1 MSLKLS
7 DIGVDLE
14 DLVEQRGA
22 LEQEIRQRARAEL
35 AELEARR
42 AVLLALLGNEPDVP
56 AEKPAK
62 EPVVSIAKYRDPD
75 TGKTWSGKGKRPL
88 WFDAG
93 RAEDF
98 LITA

>member
-22 LEQEIRQRARAEL
+22 LEQEIQQRARAEL

-42 AVLLALLGNEPDVP
+42 AVLLALLGDDPKVLV
-56 AEKPAK
+56 EKPAK
-62 EPVVSIAKYRDPD
+62 APVVSIAKYRDPD

>member
-35 AELEARR
+35 AELDARR
-42 AVLLALLGNEPDVP
+42 AVLLALLGTDPSERS
-56 AEKPAK
+56 AEESNRSP
-62 EPVVSIAKYRDPD
+62 SR
-75 TGKTWSGKGKRPL
+75 
-88 WFDAG
+88 
-93 RAEDF
+93 
-98 LITA
+98 